1 MADYVETFRGVVYPW
16 HCDHLGHMN
25 VQHYVGM
32 FDQALGHL
40 LLRLGLRLKRDGEPK
55 RAFVDVKHIVEY
67 KRELRVGSMVWI
79 ESAPLE
85 VGNKSLRC
93 MNRMF
98 NAETGEIS
106 ATSEMIAVH
115 FDLQARKA
123 VPIPDEMR
131 TRIQES
137 IVERREG
144 D

>member
-40 LLRLGLRLKRDGEPK
+40 LLHLGLRLNRDGHPK

-93 MNRMF
+93 MNRML
-98 NAETGEIS
+98 NAETEEVS
-106 ATSEMIAVH
+106 ATRSSSA
-115 FDLQARKA
+115 ARA
-123 VPIPDEMR
+123 ID
-131 TRIQES
+131 S
-137 IVERREG
+137 
-144 D
+144 